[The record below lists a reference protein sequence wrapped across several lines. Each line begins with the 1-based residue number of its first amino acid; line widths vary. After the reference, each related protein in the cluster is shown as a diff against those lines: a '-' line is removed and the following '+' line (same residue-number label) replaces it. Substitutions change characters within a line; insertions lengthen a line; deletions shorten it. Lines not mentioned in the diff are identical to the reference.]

1 MPDTTG
7 TSSSLAASSTTDFA
21 ASLSDTRLPKSDNNS
36 PVSDLDSLGLTPTSQ
51 ERVNASAS
59 ALTPRYNN
67 DFSRTLADS
76 SGSCLGNQGVQQT
89 PHQAAGHM
97 SSLLSNSGAASNSNF
112 ALMGQGSY
120 GAANSQNS
128 LYLGGPVLPA
138 SLLYSQLYSSVSQNQ
153 LHLTSADVAEPMHQ
167 QAATA
172 ASPVRAA
179 DETQTRMPAVLQQQN
194 TRHADSAVWRPY

>member
-1 MPDTTG
+1 VSAVLPDTTG
-7 TSSSLAASSTTDFA
+7 TSSSLAASSSTDFA

-67 DFSRTLADS
+67 DFSRSLADS

-97 SSLLSNSGAASNSNF
+97 SSLLSNPGASNSNF

-138 SLLYSQLYSSVSQNQ
+138 SLLYSQLYSNQ

-172 ASPVRAA
+172 ASPVRAS
-179 DETQTRMPAVLQQQN
+179 DESQTRMPAVLQQQN
-194 TRHADSAVWRPY
+194 TRHSDSAVWRPY